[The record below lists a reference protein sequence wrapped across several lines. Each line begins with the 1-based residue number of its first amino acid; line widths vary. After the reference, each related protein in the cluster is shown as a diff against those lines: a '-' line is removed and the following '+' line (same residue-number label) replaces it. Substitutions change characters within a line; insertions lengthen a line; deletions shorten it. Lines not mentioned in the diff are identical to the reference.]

1 MDDEKLQKVLARA
14 GYGSRREIEAL
25 IADGRVQVNGEPA
38 KLGDR
43 VTGSERIRCNGRLVP
58 REKLRQDERKVLMY
72 HKPVGEVCTRDDP
85 EGRPTVFAA
94 LPKLGSGR
102 WIGIGRLDLNTIGL
116 LLFTNDGE
124 LANRLMHPSHAQE
137 REYAVRVFGEVTDSM
152 IRQLQQGVD
161 LEDGLGSFDSIEP
174 RGGEGG
180 NQWFHV
186 VLREGRKREVRRLW
200 ESQGVQVSRLMR
212 VRYGPVRLPRD
223 LPRGKWRF
231 LNEQAVRE
239 LAAAVGLASVV
250 PKPGRAA
257 APSAGRRKK
266 PSHRRR

>member
-1 MDDEKLQKVLARA
+1 MDEKLQKVLARA

-25 IADGRVQVNGEPA
+25 IAAGRVQVNGEPA
-38 KLGDR
+38 RLGDR
-43 VTGSERIRCNGRLVP
+43 VTGEERIRCNGRLVP
-58 REKLRQDERKVLMY
+58 REKLQPSGRKVLMY

-102 WIGIGRLDLNTIGL
+102 WISIGRLDLNTLGL

-137 REYAVRVFGEVTDSM
+137 REYAVRVFGEVDEAM
-152 IRQLQQGVD
+152 VRRLQQGVE
-161 LEDGLGSFDSIEP
+161 LEDGPAAFEQVEA

-186 VLREGRKREVRRLW
+186 TIREGRKREVRRLW

-231 LNEQAVRE
+231 LPEDAVNA
-239 LAAAVGLASVV
+239 LAAAVGLAAMPSR
-250 PKPGRAA
+250 KPPA
-257 APSAGRRKK
+257 K
-266 PSHRRR
+266 PVRRRPRADVPRRRRD